1 MSVLGL
7 ALPVTAPTP
16 VFAFLPTENLSE
28 KKGIKP
34 VTADKDQT
42 SDFKQKRQAPYLGL
56 Y

>member
-1 MSVLGL
+1 MSVLRL
-7 ALPVTAPTP
+7 ALPVTAPMP

-28 KKGIKP
+28 KEGIKP

-42 SDFKQKRQAPYLGL
+42 FDFKQKRQTSHLGL